1 MKLSGLTVAVLGLGA
16 LVTAAPCGADRPGPF
31 RIPRVDTAPR
41 IDGVVDEEIWSA
53 AWRAELPYEVL
64 PAENAP
70 APVRTEVL
78 VMFDRTS
85 LYVGMRAYDPEPAK
99 IRAHLWDRDGAWDD
113 DWMGVVLDTFNDERR
128 DLLFVV
134 NPFGVQMDTI
144 ENWPGDPAEWDAI
157 WESAART
164 TPWGWSAEL
173 RIPFSSIRFQRS
185 DAPQVWGFDAIRGYP
200 RDRFRQ
206 MGCFPRDRNND
217 CYLCQAVK
225 IEGFEDVS
233 PGHNLEVV
241 PALTASRA
249 QTRPD
254 LAGPYADAEDE
265 VEAGVTATWGFSPN
279 MALAATFNPDFSQVE
294 ADARLLDVNEPFA
307 LFYPEK
313 RPFFMEGADFFA
325 TPMKAVYT
333 RMVRDPAWGVKLTG
347 KEGPHTVGAYVV
359 EDDVTNLVFPG
370 AEGSSSTT
378 LRRSSTAA
386 VARYKLD
393 VGNAFTL
400 GLLATA
406 RQGQDYRNR
415 VAGFDVD
422 VRLSR
427 QDRIQLQV
435 LRSSTRYPRRVAEE
449 FDQPRGEF
457 GDLAAQVFYTRTGR
471 RVSLWALGQLRGKDF
486 RADLGFMPQV
496 GTRRGETGVSID
508 WIGTDDTWYSAINLS
523 AKLER
528 IDDRRPGPPAVKTCR
543 PAGRRAGGV
552 RGAGVRCGQRG
563 APGRA
568 PAHCLQRGDPHGH
581 RRRPHRLR
589 QRQAGAPPPGA
600 PGLRGPLRRPPPAGR
615 LPRVGAHGGP
625 GRPALHRRRLR
636 PRRRVAVQPP
646 LVRPRRPPVRGLHLR
661 PEALHRRPRRPPPAA
676 VHPVPLLL
684 QAQPAHRRLPRLLG
698 QLLGRTARRPRPRR
712 PDALRQAR
720 LCLGHL
726 RRFSA
731 RAGTRPAR
739 SRPAPA
745 ARRRPPAARAR

>member
-1 MKLSGLTVAVLGLGA
+1 MRPRRWALALLVAGT
-16 LVTAAPCGADRPGPF
+16 TAAAAPGGTTGTAPF

-41 IDGVVDEEIWSA
+41 IDGAVDEEVWST
-53 AWRAELPYEVL
+53 AWRTELPYEVL

-78 VMFDRTS
+78 LMFDRTS

-144 ENWPGDPAEWDAI
+144 ENWPGDSAEWDAI
-157 WESAART
+157 WESAARI
-164 TPWGWSAEL
+164 TPWGWSAEM

-185 DAPQVWGFDAIRGYP
+185 DTPQVWGFDAIRGYP

-206 MGCFPRDRNND
+206 MGCFPRNRDND

-225 IEGFEDVS
+225 IEGFEGVS

-241 PALTASRA
+241 PTLTASRT

-254 LAGPYADAEDE
+254 LAGPYAEAEDD

-279 MALAATFNPDFSQVE
+279 LALAATVNPDFSQVE

-313 RPFFMEGADFFA
+313 RPFFMEGADFFT
-325 TPMKAVYT
+325 TPMNAVYT

-347 KEGPHTVGAYVV
+347 KEGPHTVGAFVV
-359 EDDVTNLVFPG
+359 EDDVTNLIFPG
-370 AEGSSSTT
+370 AEGSQSTT
-378 LRRSSTAA
+378 LRRSSTSA

-406 RQGQDYRNR
+406 RQGQDYHNR

-435 LRSSTRYPRRVAEE
+435 LRSSTRYPRLIAEE
-449 FDQPRGEF
+449 FGQPRGDF
-457 GDLAAQVFYTRTGR
+457 SDLAAQAFYTRTGR
-471 RVSLWALGQLRGKDF
+471 RVSLWALAQLRGKDF

-496 GTRRGETGVSID
+496 DTRRGETGVSVD

-528 IDDRRPGPPAVKTCR
+528 IVDREGALLFEEPAVQLTAQGHR
-543 PAGRRAGGV
+543 QSRVVVRLATGREGYAGRVFDADSAVLQGAFQPTASSEATLTVTAGDRVDYANARQGRRLQVHPAFAV
-552 RGAGVRCGQRG
+552 RFG
-563 APGRA
+563 
-568 PAHCLQRGDPHGH
+568 PHL
-581 RRRPHRLR
+581 RLEGSHVWER
-589 QRQAGAPPPGA
+589 MEVH
-600 PGLRGPLRRPPPAGR
+600 AGR
-615 LPRVGAHGGP
+615 LYTAGVSDLTGAWQFSPRSFVRAVLQYVDYTFDPRLYTDGRDARFRQLFTQLLYSYKLNPRTVVFLGTSDSSSDDPRGG
-625 GRPALHRRRLR
+625 
-636 PRRRVAVQPP
+636 
-646 LVRPRRPPVRGLHLR
+646 LVRANRTLF
-661 PEALHRRPRRPPPAA
+661 AK
-676 VHPVPLLL
+676 
-684 QAQPAHRRLPRLLG
+684 LG
-698 QLLGRTARRPRPRR
+698 YAWVL
-712 PDALRQAR
+712 
-720 LCLGHL
+720 
-726 RRFSA
+726 
-731 RAGTRPAR
+731 
-739 SRPAPA
+739 
-745 ARRRPPAARAR
+745 